1 MKPLAALAVI
11 VSGATLVAAHARLQ
25 QRVRAGNRVLPKSST
40 GQTAFLV
47 VKGRKYFVTPNQARF
62 GRWGRLAGL
71 VLAGAGAAI
80 LAIPPP
86 SRWPKW
92 RLVRAERNDDAP
104 RDE

>member
-25 QRVRAGNRVLPKSST
+25 QRVRADNRVLPQAGS
-40 GQTAFLV
+40 GHTAFLV
-47 VKGRKYFVTPNQARF
+47 VKGRKYFVTPNQAHF

-71 VLAGAGAAI
+71 VLAGVGAAI

-92 RLVRAERNDDAP
+92 RLVRADHPGDP
-104 RDE
+104 RDA